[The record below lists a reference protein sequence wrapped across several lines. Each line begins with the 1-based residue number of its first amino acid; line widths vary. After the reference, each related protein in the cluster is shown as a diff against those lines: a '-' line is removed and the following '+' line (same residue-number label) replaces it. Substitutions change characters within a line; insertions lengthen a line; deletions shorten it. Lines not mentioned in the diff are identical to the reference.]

1 MPTHL
6 FSIVVLFSFLPLLIL
21 LLILVLILFS
31 IFSHFFSLSAFSPL
45 SSPPPPPHTLT
56 GATVRPR
63 QTLLFSATFSKEVRE
78 VAAITLRKGYTII
91 DTVGEEVEQ
100 THSHV
105 TQEMMSV
112 PVGTHLSN
120 ALYFLHFIFPLP
132 MSSLI
137 SSMLILIS
145 CLIFCNLPFSSLVF
159 YSLHGLFSTAFPF
172 HLIHEDCLSIFLYSD
187 SSLYLSLNS
196 PRRLLISHLFGSHPH
211 MI

>member
-21 LLILVLILFS
+21 LLIRVLILFS